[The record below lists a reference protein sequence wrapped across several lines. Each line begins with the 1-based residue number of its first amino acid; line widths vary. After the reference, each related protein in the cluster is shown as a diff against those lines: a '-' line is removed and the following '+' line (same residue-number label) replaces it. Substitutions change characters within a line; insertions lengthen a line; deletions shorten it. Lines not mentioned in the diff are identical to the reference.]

1 MWYICLNWV
10 MTVLRSLYHRLLEID
25 MKIKRFFSAFLLL
38 LMVASFSAVPAAAAG
53 EVTPV
58 PDPNIQ
64 AKAALL
70 VDKDTGTI
78 LYGKNEH
85 DELYPA
91 SLTKIMTALL
101 TLEAVD
107 QGKLTLDQQLTASAS
122 ALNGLASD
130 GSSAGIQVG
139 ETMSVESFL
148 KCMLVVSANEACD
161 VLAEAVSG
169 SVDAFVDAM
178 NAKAKELGCEDTH
191 FANPNGL
198 HDSQHYTSAWDL
210 YLITMAAQKYPE
222 FMTIC
227 DMGVAEI
234 PATNL
239 SDTRRLHTTNYLLSN
254 WRANGYL
261 YSDAHGI
268 KTGSTSEAGHC
279 LVSSATQ
286 GSRTLISVVLGAERV
301 VGADGVADVQS
312 FSETKRL
319 FQWGFANFST
329 QKVLSDLDMLADVP
343 VSLSKIDSVAVHPAS
358 EVALVLPNDVKPEDL
373 DRKLVLPE
381 SVNAP
386 VTAGQELGSV
396 ELSHNG
402 TVYTSV
408 PLVALND
415 VAASKLLTFWY
426 NVQQFFSRTIVK
438 VALVVIGVL
447 IVAGVGW
454 KLTLGR
460 RHYRYGRP
468 THRSRGYHGRR
479 R

>member
-1 MWYICLNWV
+1 
-10 MTVLRSLYHRLLEID
+10 

-38 LMVASFSAVPAAAAG
+38 LMVVSFSAVPAVAD

-64 AKAALL
+64 TKAALL
-70 VDKDTGTI
+70 VDEKTGTV
-78 LYGKNEH
+78 LYAKNEH

-107 QGKLTLDQQLTASAS
+107 QGKLTLDQEIAASAT
-122 ALNGLASD
+122 ALNGLAAD
-130 GSSAGIQVG
+130 GSSAGIKVG
-139 ETMSVESFL
+139 ETMTVENYL

-178 NAKAKELGCEDTH
+178 NAKAKELGCENTH
-191 FANPNGL
+191 FVNPNGL

-210 YLITMAAQKYPE
+210 YLITMAALKYPE
-222 FMTIC
+222 FMSIC

-234 PATNL
+234 PVTNL

-319 FQWGFANFST
+319 FLWGFENFST
-329 QKVLSDLDMLADVP
+329 QTVLSDLDMLADVP
-343 VSLSKIDSVAVHPAS
+343 VTLSKIDSVAVHPAS
-358 EVALVLPNDVKPEDL
+358 EVDLVLPNDVKPEDL
-373 DRKLVLPE
+373 DRKLDLPE
-381 SVNAP
+381 SVDAP

-415 VAASKLLTFWY
+415 VEASKLLTFWH
-426 NVQQFFSRTIVK
+426 NVRQFFSRTIVK
-438 VALVVIGVL
+438 VALVVLGAL

-454 KLTLGR
+454 KLTMGR
-460 RHYRYGRP
+460 RRYRYGKP
-468 THRSRGYHGRR
+468 TRHSRGYRGRR

>member
-1 MWYICLNWV
+1 
-10 MTVLRSLYHRLLEID
+10 

-38 LMVASFSAVPAAAAG
+38 IMVVSFSAVPAVAD
-53 EVTPV
+53 EVTQV

-70 VDKDTGTI
+70 VDEKTGSV
-78 LYGKNEH
+78 LYAKNEH

-107 QGKLTLDQQLTASAS
+107 QGKLTLDQEITASAT
-122 ALNGLASD
+122 ALNGLAAD

-139 ETMSVESFL
+139 ETMTVESFL

-178 NAKAKELGCEDTH
+178 NAKAKELGCENTH
-191 FANPNGL
+191 FVNPNGL
-198 HDSQHYTSAWDL
+198 HDSQHYTCAWDL
-210 YLITMAAQKYPE
+210 YLITMAALKYSE

-239 SDTRRLHTTNYLLSN
+239 SAARRLHTTNYLLSN

-286 GSRTLISVVLGAERV
+286 GSRTLISVVLGAQRI

-343 VSLSKIDSVAVHPAS
+343 VTLSKIDSVAVHPAS
-358 EVALVLPNDVKPEDL
+358 EVDLVLPNDVKPEDL
-373 DRKLVLPE
+373 DRKLDLPE
-381 SVNAP
+381 SVDAP
-386 VTAGQELGSV
+386 VTAGQKLGSV

-402 TVYTSV
+402 TVYISV

-415 VAASKLLTFWY
+415 VEASKLLTFWH
-426 NVQQFFSRTIVK
+426 NVRQFFSRTIVK
-438 VALVVIGVL
+438 VVLVVLGAL

-454 KLTLGR
+454 KLTVGR
-460 RHYRYGRP
+460 RRYRYGKP
-468 THRSRGYHGRR
+468 AHRSRGYHGRR

>member
-1 MWYICLNWV
+1 
-10 MTVLRSLYHRLLEID
+10 

-38 LMVASFSAVPAAAAG
+38 LMVAGFSAVPAMADEPA
-53 EVTPV
+53 PV

-70 VDKDTGTI
+70 VDEESGSI

-107 QGKLTLDQQLTASAS
+107 QGKLTLDQEITASAS

-130 GSSAGIQVG
+130 GSSAGIQAG
-139 ETMSVESFL
+139 ETMTVESYL

-161 VLAEAVSG
+161 VLAETVSG
-169 SVDAFVDAM
+169 SVSAFVDAM
-178 NAKAKELGCEDTH
+178 NAKAEELGCKDTH
-191 FANPNGL
+191 FVNPNGL

-210 YLITMAAQKYPE
+210 YLITTAALKYPE

-234 PATNL
+234 PASNL
-239 SDTRRLHTTNYLLSN
+239 SAVRRLHTTNYLLSN

-279 LVSSATQ
+279 LVSSATR
-286 GSRTLISVVLGAERV
+286 GSRTLISVVLGAERI

-319 FQWGFANFST
+319 FEWGFANFSD

-343 VSLSKIDSVAVHPAS
+343 VALSKIDSVSVHPAS
-358 EVALVLPNDVKPEDL
+358 EVELVLPNDVKPEDL
-373 DRKLVLPE
+373 ERKLELPE
-381 SVNAP
+381 NVNAP
-386 VTAGQELGSV
+386 VAAGQELGSV
-396 ELSHNG
+396 ELSYHG
-402 TVYTSV
+402 KVYATV
-408 PLVALND
+408 PLVALNG
-415 VAASKLLTFWY
+415 VEASRLLTFWF
-426 NVQQFFSRTIVK
+426 NVRQFFSR
-438 VALVVIGVL
+438 ALVRTALVILGVL
-447 IVAGVGW
+447 ILAGIGW

-460 RHYRYGRP
+460 RHYRYGKP
-468 THRSRGYHGRR
+468 TRRSRGYHGRR